1 MSDIL
6 KYHKYKNYIC
16 EIDIFENISEPI
28 NLNKLY
34 TTSKCKINR
43 IINMI
48 DNMEIEKIDEN
59 YYKGSN
65 IEKTIKIYLYD
76 LLFDMPDIKYFYSYF
91 RCFYFN
97 FIENK
102 QYLLFNNFCGTC
114 DVYTNEGDFIKTILI
129 NNNDLIELK

>member
-48 DNMEIEKIDEN
+48 DNMEIEKIDEY
-59 YYKGSN
+59 YYKGAN
-65 IEKTIKIYLYD
+65 IERIRKIHLYD
-76 LLFDMPDIKYFYSYF
+76 LFFDIPGGKI
-91 RCFYFN
+91 
-97 FIENK
+97 
-102 QYLLFNNFCGTC
+102 
-114 DVYTNEGDFIKTILI
+114 
-129 NNNDLIELK
+129 